1 MKRDL
6 GRRAQLLEGLMDS
19 LDIVDPADFSDQG
32 DTTNNIKSKRE
43 NRELC
48 WRSRS
53 PVKPVGFGSE
63 SFELGILWC
72 DDASRLLRFMGQ
84 LDGMLNDHDSY
95 GDILRIAHT
104 CGRDTIFTIQ
114 MQPAK
119 FSNLMLKMAIIPGV
133 ERVATKGPLA
143 TGTLAILPQKS
154 GAQLL
159 SGISLSERIHITL
172 KEPILTRRE
181 QELVPVLA

>member
-6 GRRAQLLEGLMDS
+6 VRRTQVLRGLEDS
-19 LDIVDPADFSDQG
+19 LDILDPADFSDQL
-32 DTTNNIKSKRE
+32 DTTNIIRSKRE

-72 DDASRLLRFMGQ
+72 GDASRLLRFMGQ
-84 LDGMLNDHDSY
+84 LDGMLHDSDSY

-104 CGRDTIFTIQ
+104 CGRDTIVTIQ
-114 MQPAK
+114 MQPTK
-119 FSNLMLKMAIIPGV
+119 FSNLMLKMAIMPGV
-133 ERVATKGPLA
+133 ERVAKGPLA
-143 TGTLAILPQKS
+143 TGTLAIIPRKS

-159 SGISLSERIHITL
+159 SGISLSKRIHITL

>member
-1 MKRDL
+1 MKNDL
-6 GRRAQLLEGLMDS
+6 GRRARLIGGLMDS

-32 DTTNNIKSKRE
+32 DTTNNIKSKRK

-63 SFELGILWC
+63 SFELVILWC

-84 LDGMLNDHDSY
+84 LDGMLHDSDSY

-104 CGRDTIFTIQ
+104 CGRDTIVTIQ
-114 MQPAK
+114 IQPTK
-119 FSNLMLKMAIIPGV
+119 FSNLMLKMAIMPGV
-133 ERVATKGPLA
+133 ERVAKGPLA

-159 SGISLSERIHITL
+159 SGISFSKRVRVSL
-172 KEPILTRRE
+172 KETEVARQEP
-181 QELVPVLA
+181 ELVPVLA

>member
-6 GRRAQLLEGLMDS
+6 GRRAQLLGGLMDS

-32 DTTNNIKSKRE
+32 DTTNNIKGKRK
-43 NRELC
+43 NRQLC
-48 WRSRS
+48 WKSRL

-63 SFELGILWC
+63 SFELVILSC
-72 DDASRLLRFMGQ
+72 GDASRLLRFMGQ
-84 LDGMLNDHDSY
+84 LDGMLHDSDSY

-104 CGRDTIFTIQ
+104 CGGDTIVTIQ
-114 MQPAK
+114 MQPTK
-119 FSNLMLKMAIIPGV
+119 FSNLMLKMAIMPGV
-133 ERVATKGPLA
+133 ERVAKEPLA
-143 TGTLAILPQKS
+143 TGTLAIIPQKS

-159 SGISLSERIHITL
+159 SGISLSKRIHITL

>member
-1 MKRDL
+1 MKKDL
-6 GRRAQLLEGLMDS
+6 GRRAQLLGGLMDS

-32 DTTNNIKSKRE
+32 DTTNNIKSKRK

-72 DDASRLLRFMGQ
+72 GDASRLLRFMGQ
-84 LDGMLNDHDSY
+84 LDGMLHDSDSY

-104 CGRDTIFTIQ
+104 CGRDTIVTIQ
-114 MQPAK
+114 MQPTK
-119 FSNLMLKMAIIPGV
+119 FSNLMLKMAIMPGV
-133 ERVATKGPLA
+133 ERVAKGPLA
-143 TGTLAILPQKS
+143 TGTLAIIPQKS

-159 SGISLSERIHITL
+159 SGISLSKRVRVSL
-172 KEPILTRRE
+172 KETEVARQEP
-181 QELVPVLA
+181 ELVPVLA

>member
-1 MKRDL
+1 MKKDL
-6 GRRAQLLEGLMDS
+6 VRRTQVLRGLEDS
-19 LDIVDPADFSDQG
+19 PDILDPADFSDQG
-32 DTTNNIKSKRE
+32 DTTNNIKSKRK

-84 LDGMLNDHDSY
+84 LDGMLHDSDSY
-95 GDILRIAHT
+95 GDILRIAYT
-104 CGRDTIFTIQ
+104 CGRDTIVTIQ
-114 MQPAK
+114 MQPTK
-119 FSNLMLKMAIIPGV
+119 FSNLMLKMAIMPGV
-133 ERVATKGPLA
+133 ERVAKGPLA
-143 TGTLAILPQKS
+143 TGTLAIIPQKS

-159 SGISLSERIHITL
+159 SGINLSKRVRISL
-172 KEPILTRRE
+172 KETEVARQEP
-181 QELVPVLA
+181 ELVPVLA

>member
-1 MKRDL
+1 MKKNL

-32 DTTNNIKSKRE
+32 DTTNNIKGKRK
-43 NRELC
+43 NRQLC

-63 SFELGILWC
+63 SFELVILWC
-72 DDASRLLRFMGQ
+72 SDASRLLRFMGQ
-84 LDGMLNDHDSY
+84 LDGMLHDPDSY

-104 CGRDTIFTIQ
+104 CGRDAIVTIQ

-119 FSNLMLKMAIIPGV
+119 FSNLMLKMAIMPGV
-133 ERVATKGPLA
+133 ERLTKEPCA

-159 SGISLSERIHITL
+159 SGIGLSKRVHITL
-172 KEPILTRRE
+172 KEPILARQE
-181 QELVPVLA
+181 QELVPALA

>member
-1 MKRDL
+1 MKKDL
-6 GRRAQLLEGLMDS
+6 GRRTQLLEGLMDS

-32 DTTNNIKSKRE
+32 DTTNNIKSKRK

-53 PVKPVGFGSE
+53 PVKPMGFGSE
-63 SFELGILWC
+63 SFELVILSC
-72 DDASRLLRFMGQ
+72 GDAFRLLRFMGQ
-84 LDGMLNDHDSY
+84 LDGMLHDSDSY

-104 CGRDTIFTIQ
+104 CGRDAIVTIQ

-119 FSNLMLKMAIIPGV
+119 FSNLMLKMAIMPGV
-133 ERVATKGPLA
+133 ERVAEEPWA
-143 TGTLAILPQKS
+143 TGALAIIPQKS

-159 SGISLSERIHITL
+159 SSISLSKRIHVTL
-172 KEPILTRRE
+172 KEPILARQE
-181 QELVPVLA
+181 QELVPALA